1 MSAYLIVDTRL
12 DDSGLYEDYKRQ
24 ARPLIE
30 RWGGEYLARGG
41 DLIPRETDL
50 WSPTRMVLIR
60 FPDVETARACLD
72 SPEYQAIVG
81 ISHRSARR
89 TVVILDGL

>member
-1 MSAYLIVDTRL
+1 MSAYLIVDTL
-12 DDSGLYEDYKRQ
+12 LEDPDLYEEYKIK

-30 RWGGEYLARGG
+30 SHGGEYLARGG
-41 DLIPRETDL
+41 ALIARETDL

-60 FPDVETARACLD
+60 FPDTETARRCLD

-81 ISHRSARR
+81 LSHRSARR
-89 TVVILDGL
+89 SVVILDGL